1 MQMKK
6 YFQKATALLMAVTM
20 ASSLT
25 ACGGDTAGAPESDAA
40 AENTSEETAS
50 QTESGEAS
58 ESTGDTVQEATG
70 DPFMKF
76 AEPVEIHIGQQA
88 YPTLKFPDG
97 DTNEDNVYTRY
108 LMDNFNIQVVVDWS
122 AATGNDYTQKV
133 NLCIASNTLPDGMQC
148 GRKEML
154 AAAKSDLLYDF
165 TELFPQYASPQV
177 RAIMDSGDGSAY
189 EYSMYNGK
197 QVCTVGVDVA
207 ASGESMV
214 NVRQDW
220 LDDLGL
226 DAPETLD
233 DIEEIARAFKENK
246 PAGDATIPIAGPDKN
261 NTCYTNF
268 LQAGVSSCGFE
279 PVFAAYDAYPGYW
292 VKGDDG
298 QIVYGTNT
306 ENSRKAFERL
316 ASWYQEGLID
326 PEMGVRDQADEQINA
341 GNVGMYFCAWWKIG
355 YGITDAYRNDPT
367 ANWQSYVVKTEDGKW
382 NTREQCPVASYCI
395 FNKNISE
402 DVAKA
407 GLIINNVWV
416 RDENKLTTE
425 YGANTSIY
433 WYPLRNSMGALD
445 ECEVTYDALMQVLN
459 GEKTAEDFN
468 RGTDDAYKLLY
479 NDCVTVTDCI
489 KDYEAGSN
497 ELGIEN
503 FDVNNT
509 NFPRLYS
516 ILAGVKP
523 SALNRPDKSIYSAC
537 YSQTE
542 TMEAKW
548 ANLET
553 AEKEMALRIITG
565 KDDISAFDAFVE
577 KWNNEGGAEIT
588 AEVQAQAE

>member
-1 MQMKK
+1 MRKR
-6 YFQKATALLMAVTM
+6 FQKGMALALSALMALSV
-20 ASSLT
+20 T
-25 ACGGDTAGAPESDAA
+25 ACGNTAADAPAGGQDAGEGAALAGA
-40 AENTSEETAS
+40 ETAK
-50 QTESGEAS
+50 
-58 ESTGDTVQEATG
+58 G
-70 DPFMKF
+70 DPFQKF

-88 YPTLKFPDG
+88 YPTLKFPEG

-108 LMDNFNIQVVVDWS
+108 LLDNFNIKVVVDWS

-154 AAAKSDLLYDF
+154 AAAKADLLYDF

-189 EYSMYNGK
+189 DYSMYNGK

-220 LDDLGL
+220 LEEYGL
-226 DAPETLD
+226 KAPETLD
-233 DIEEIARAFKENK
+233 DIEEIARVFKEKK

-268 LQAGVSSCGFE
+268 LQSGVSNCGFE

-298 QIVYGTNT
+298 QVTYGTNT
-306 ENSRKAFERL
+306 ENSKKAFERL
-316 ASWYQEGLID
+316 AGWYADGLID
-326 PEMGVRDQADEQINA
+326 PEMGVRDQSDEQINA

-355 YGITDAYRNDPT
+355 YGITDAYKNDPT
-367 ANWQSYVVKTEDGKW
+367 ANWQSYVVKSEDGKW
-382 NTREQCPVASYCI
+382 NTREQCPVASYCV

-416 RDENKLTTE
+416 RDENKLTTD

-468 RGTDDAYKLLY
+468 RGVDDAYKLLY
-479 NDCVTVTDCI
+479 NDCLTVTDCV
-489 KDYEAGSN
+489 KDYEKGSN
-497 ELGIEN
+497 ELGIQN

-516 ILAGVKP
+516 ILSGVKP
-523 SALNRPDKSIYSAC
+523 SALNRPDKSVYSVC

-553 AEKEMALRIITG
+553 AEKEMSLRIITG
-565 KDDISAFDAFVE
+565 KDDVSAFDAFVE
-577 KWNNEGGAEIT
+577 KWNKEGGTDIT
-588 AEVQAQAE
+588 AEVQAQADSQ

>member
-1 MQMKK
+1 MKK
-6 YFQKATALLMAVTM
+6 HVKKAMALLVTVTM
-20 ASSLT
+20 VSSLT
-25 ACGGDTAGAPESDAA
+25 ACGGGDTPAASGGDTSGDVSSA
-40 AENTSEETAS
+40 AETP
-50 QTESGEAS
+50 QTEGETTADGS
-58 ESTGDTVQEATG
+58 EGAAQTATG

-76 AEPVEIHIGQQA
+76 DEPVEIHIGQQA
-88 YPTLKFPDG
+88 YPTMKFPDG

-108 LMDNFNIQVVVDWS
+108 LKDNFNIEVVVDWS

-214 NVRQDW
+214 NIRQDW
-220 LDDLGL
+220 LDELGL

-233 DIEEIARAFKENK
+233 DIEAIAKAFKEKK
-246 PAGDATIPIAGPDKN
+246 PAGEATIPIAGPDKN
-261 NTCYTNF
+261 NTNF

-292 VKGDDG
+292 VEGDDG
-298 QIVYGTNT
+298 NIVYGTNT

-316 ASWYQEGLID
+316 ANWYAEGLID

-367 ANWQSYVVKTEDGKW
+367 ANWQSYVVKSEDGKW

-479 NDCVTVTDCI
+479 NDCVTVTDCVQG
-489 KDYEAGSN
+489 YEAGSN
-497 ELGIEN
+497 NLGIEN
-503 FDVNNT
+503 FDVDNT

-523 SALNRPDKSIYSAC
+523 SALNRPDKSVYSEC
-537 YSQTE
+537 YSQTD

-565 KDDISAFDAFVE
+565 KDDISAFDTFVE
-577 KWNNEGGAEIT
+577 KWNNEGGSEIT
-588 AEVQAQAE
+588 AEVQAQAK

>member
-1 MQMKK
+1 MIKRANK
-6 YFQKATALLMAVTM
+6 RALALLLAGSLALSMAGCGKSNAPSAEGDSTGV
-20 ASSLT
+20 SGENGESLS
-25 ACGGDTAGAPESDAA
+25 AEGGSETAA
-40 AENTSEETAS
+40 AA
-50 QTESGEAS
+50 
-58 ESTGDTVQEATG
+58 G

-76 AEPVEIHIGQQA
+76 EEPVEIHIGQQA
-88 YPTLKFPDG
+88 YPTLKFPEG

-108 LMDNFNIQVVVDWS
+108 LEENFNIKVVVDWS

-154 AAAKSDLLYDF
+154 AAAKSDMLYDF

-177 RAIMDSGDGSAY
+177 LAIMDSGDGSAY
-189 EYSMYNGK
+189 DYSMYKDK
-197 QVCTVGVDVA
+197 QVCLVGVDVA
-207 ASGESMV
+207 ASGQSMV
-214 NVRQDW
+214 NVRKDW
-220 LDDLGL
+220 LDQYGL

-233 DIEEIARAFKENK
+233 DIEEIARVFKEKK
-246 PAGDATIPIAGPDKN
+246 PAGAATIPIAGPDKN
-261 NTCYTNF
+261 STAYSNF
-268 LQAGVSSCGFE
+268 LQAGVADCGFE

-292 VKGDDG
+292 IKDNSGE
-298 QIVYGTNT
+298 IVYGTNT

-316 ASWYQEGLID
+316 AGWYREGLID
-326 PEMGVRDQADEQINA
+326 PEMGVRDESDEQINA

-355 YGITDAYRNDPT
+355 YGITDAYRNDPS
-367 ANWQSYVVKTEDGKW
+367 ANWQSYAVKSEDGKW

-407 GLIINNVWV
+407 GIIINNVWV

-425 YGANTSIY
+425 YGEGTSIY

-468 RGTDDAYKLLY
+468 EEGSAFKLLY
-479 NDCVTVTDCI
+479 SDCLSLEEGIVN
-489 KDYEAGSN
+489 YEQGSN
-497 ELGIEN
+497 RLGIEN
-503 FDVNNT
+503 FNISGA

-516 ILAGVKP
+516 ILSGVRP
-523 SALNRPDKSIYSAC
+523 SAAARPDKSVYSEC
-537 YSQTE
+537 YSQTD
-542 TMEAKW
+542 TMEVKW

-553 AEKEMALRIITG
+553 AEKEMSLRIITG
-565 KDDISAFDAFVE
+565 KDDISAFDSFVE
-577 KWNNEGGAEIT
+577 KWNREGGAEIIE
-588 AEVQAQAE
+588 EVRAQAN